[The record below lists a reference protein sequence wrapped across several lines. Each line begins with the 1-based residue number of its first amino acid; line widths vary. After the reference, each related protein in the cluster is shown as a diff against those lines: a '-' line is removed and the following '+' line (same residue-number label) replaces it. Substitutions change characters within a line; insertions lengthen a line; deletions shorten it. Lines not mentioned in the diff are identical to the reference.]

1 MVINRVGPLS
11 VGKVAG
17 TLYAAMGVLIGCVV
31 SLIAMAGTRMA
42 DEAGASPFGGPF
54 GTLFGVGAIVFFPI
68 LYGVMGFLFTMLFA
82 VLYNVVAGIVG
93 GIEVDVQ

>member
-1 MVINRVGPLS
+1 MVIKSIGPLS

-17 TLYAAMGVLIGCVV
+17 TLYAAMGVLFGAIV
-31 SLIAMAGTRMA
+31 SLITMG
-42 DEAGASPFGGPF
+42 GARALDPDGSSPFGA
-54 GTLFGVGAIVFFPI
+54 LFGVGAIVLFPI
-68 LYGVMGFLFTMLFA
+68 LYGVIGFLFSMLFA

>member
-17 TLYAAMGVLIGCVV
+17 TLYAAMGVLIGAVV
-31 SLIAMAGTRMA
+31 SVIAMAGARMA
-42 DEAGASPFGGPF
+42 DDGGASPFGA
-54 GTLFGVGAIVFFPI
+54 LLGVGAIVFFPI